1 MNKRD
6 AFFRVI
12 SPDHLYFASLV
23 FAVIT
28 FTIVVMIYLFL
39 HIRKKKFRIKERII
53 ETLNEWIGEMIV
65 EKTLPEIHISEELA
79 RFLKKE
85 SNRQFIIRNL
95 INIKKNLTGA
105 TTETTIYLYEKL
117 DLRRDSVKR
126 MKSKAWHHKAE
137 GIYELYMMNQRE
149 EHTVI
154 FGYTNSDN
162 EYVRMEA
169 QTASIG
175 FSGFNGLA
183 FLDNLTYPLH
193 EWQQIKLLEQLAAID
208 TDPMPHLPLWL
219 QSSNEYVI
227 QFALK
232 LADIYQQIHVNDI
245 VIACLKSN
253 NEKIRYQAIKTLGR
267 IAQETTAEALKQQYS
282 KETSNN
288 ELEII
293 KQLAIIGTSDD
304 LSFLTDRLKEEEET
318 LVIEAGRAII
328 ACGNERGW
336 QILEERMPFESM
348 FKQIKY
354 EFSQ

>member
-1 MNKRD
+1 M
-6 AFFRVI
+6 
-12 SPDHLYFASLV
+12 
-23 FAVIT
+23 
-28 FTIVVMIYLFL
+28 M
-39 HIRKKKFRIKERII
+39 
-53 ETLNEWIGEMIV
+53 V
-65 EKTLPEIHISEELA
+65 EKTLPEIHISEDLA

-95 INIKKNLTGA
+95 INIKKNLTGV
-105 TTETTIYLYEKL
+105 TTDITVYLYEKL
-117 DLRRDSVKR
+117 NLRRDSIKR
-126 MKSKAWHHKAE
+126 MKSSAWHHKAQ

-149 EHTVI
+149 EQAAI
-154 FGYTNSDN
+154 FGHTNSNN

-175 FSGFNGLA
+175 FSGFNGLV

-208 TDPMPHLPLWL
+208 IDNMPHLPHWL

-232 LADIYQQIHVNDI
+232 LADIYQQIYVNDI
-245 VIACLKSN
+245 VITCLSSN

-267 IAQETTAEALKQQYS
+267 IAQETTADALKERYY
-282 KETSNN
+282 KETSSNK
-288 ELEII
+288 LEII

-304 LSFLTDRLKEEEET
+304 LPFLTDRLKEEDES
-318 LVIEAGRAII
+318 LILEAGRAIMT
-328 ACGNERGW
+328 ASGKNW
-336 QILEERMPFESM
+336 QIMEEKKISESI

-354 EFSQ
+354 EFAQ